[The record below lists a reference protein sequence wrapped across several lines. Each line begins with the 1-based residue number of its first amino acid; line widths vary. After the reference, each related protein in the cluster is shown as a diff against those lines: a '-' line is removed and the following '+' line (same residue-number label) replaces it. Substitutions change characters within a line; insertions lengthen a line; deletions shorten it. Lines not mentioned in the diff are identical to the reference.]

1 MKQRKIWTKIW
12 KDDWFCKLSQSGR
25 VLFLYL
31 ITNERIGFTGCY
43 ELSDREIL
51 FDTKII
57 NLDKVKEELSPKV
70 KFFNGWVYVVN
81 SQGYNNFVGDS
92 FNVAI
97 DKEKISIP
105 ETIKNALIEGKEYP
119 TPPDTP
125 PSRGEYSS
133 SSNSNYSINYNKIED
148 VKDED
153 LEKIAEKYQ
162 VPVSFVKSRL
172 DDMENWI
179 SAKGKSPYKNH
190 YSALCNW
197 VKKDALKIKQ
207 GGTNGKFVIADL
219 TTG

>member
-12 KDDWFCKLSQSGR
+12 KDNWFYSLSQNAR
-25 VLFLYL
+25 LLFLYL
-31 ITNERIGFTGCY
+31 ITNESIGFTGCY
-43 ELSDREIL
+43 EISDRQIT
-51 FDTKII
+51 FDTKIYS
-57 NLDKVKEELSPKV
+57 LDKIKEELSPKIR
-70 KFFNGWVYVVN
+70 FYNGWVYVVN
-81 SQGYNNFVGDS
+81 SQGYNGFVGES
-92 FNVAI
+92 FEVAI
-97 DKEKISIP
+97 DKEKNSIP
-105 ETIKNALIEGKEYP
+105 ENIKNTLIEGKEYP
-119 TPPDTP
+119 TPTYTP
-125 PSRGEYSS
+125 PSGWEYSS
-133 SSNSNYSINYNKIED
+133 SNNTSSNNNYININNIKE
-148 VKDED
+148 ED
-153 LEKIAEKYQ
+153 LEKISEKYQ